1 MELRDVMTQIPD
13 INLEAL
19 DQYDQR
25 LLEPSSA
32 QKVGEKKR
40 KDQFKKLIAGTVG
53 VIPPPTTRWGCSCT
67 YVFLL
72 RTPRI
77 I

>member
-1 MELRDVMTQIPD
+1 MTQIPD

-32 QKVGEKKR
+32 QRLGEKKR

-53 VIPPPTTRWGCSCT
+53 VITSPATRGRLLFRFFCKMTCSKDLEL
-67 YVFLL
+67 FH
-72 RTPRI
+72 
-77 I
+77 